1 MADFVYEKS
10 LDEYMKGS
18 IDLDTAGDDIRV
30 LIAMATTTLDTEPE
44 IEFLSGAS
52 TLARHDGANYPAA
65 DGQLAGEGVVEDLP
79 NNRAE
84 FDATDHEF
92 TALGVGSGTVAGI
105 LIYKFVTNDAASIPL
120 AWMDS
125 PTFPEPNGGNWT
137 VNWDAEGILQLA

>member
-10 LDEYMKGS
+10 LDEYMKGT
-18 IDLDTAGDDIRV
+18 IDLDAAGDDIRV
-30 LIAMATTTLDTEPE
+30 MIAMATTTCDTEPE
-44 IEFLSGAS
+44 TEFLGGFT
-52 TLARHDGANYPAA
+52 TLARHDGANYPAGDA
-65 DGQLAGEGVVEDLP
+65 ILVGEAVVEDLP

-92 TALGVGSGTVAGI
+92 TALGVGAGIVAG
-105 LIYKFVTNDAASIPL
+105 LLLYKFITSDALSPAL

-137 VNWDAEGILQLA
+137 VQWDAQGILQLA